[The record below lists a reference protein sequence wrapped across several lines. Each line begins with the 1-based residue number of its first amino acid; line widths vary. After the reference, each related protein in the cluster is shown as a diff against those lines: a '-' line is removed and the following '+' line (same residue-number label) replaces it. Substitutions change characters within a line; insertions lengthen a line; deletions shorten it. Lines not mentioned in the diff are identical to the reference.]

1 MRSAPRK
8 KISEKAKHFLFV
20 SLEFGSSLSLFLPN
34 TCKEDRR
41 KDGKGK
47 LAIMAVLAFKVTA
60 TAWSSFLIYVLAL
73 RFSNRLL
80 KR

>member
-1 MRSAPRK
+1 
-8 KISEKAKHFLFV
+8 
-20 SLEFGSSLSLFLPN
+20 LEFGSSPSLPAYN
-34 TCKEDRR
+34 TGKEDRR

-47 LAIMAVLAFKVTA
+47 MAIMAVLAFKVTA
-60 TAWSSFLIYVLAL
+60 TAWSSFLIYVHVLQAL